1 MHVLCAFYARK
12 QARSWGNLRR
22 DRDDQETKVAQRGTV
37 LSRKGPACAGLRPA
51 YRALPALRMA
61 EDGRVCVLVL
71 SGGGILMPRPVPEKT
86 VPRTYL
92 MYERHDRALKHIAAD
107 DGRSVTDHLRQA
119 VEEYL
124 ERRGRE

>member
-1 MHVLCAFYARK
+1 
-12 QARSWGNLRR
+12 
-22 DRDDQETKVAQRGTV
+22 
-37 LSRKGPACAGLRPA
+37 
-51 YRALPALRMA
+51 
-61 EDGRVCVLVL
+61 
-71 SGGGILMPRPVPEKT
+71 MPRPVPEKT